1 MEPPKDETDEG
12 EPIDDEPEAQD
23 DDEVKKSAEY
33 EEKLK
38 RFPKWTHP
46 LEFGVKTMPITNLT
60 NVDPDEGAARIFDNL
75 VLIYLLGFM
84 EQYIRIRVHDDP
96 EDYFKKMTKGEKGRI
111 DLDGLCPYNPNSGDT
126 LDPPTPAQIRPF
138 WEVRAKADP
147 RCKDMILWTSREP
160 KDMRIIIDVAV
171 KMEKVMAFLVEAG
184 YTYKPVPGHLG
195 NSFAFGAFI
204 SVVCHL
210 LHDLSPVTCSMAPV
224 T

>member
-84 EQYIRIRVHDDP
+84 EQYIRIRIHDDP
-96 EDYFKKMTKGEKGRI
+96 EAYYKQMTKGEKGRI
-111 DLDGLCPYNPNSGDT
+111 DLDGLCLYNPNSDDT
-126 LDPPTPAQIRPF
+126 LELPTPAQIRPF
-138 WEVRAKADP
+138 WEVRAKPDP
-147 RCKDMILWTSREP
+147 KSNNIRSWASRE
-160 KDMRIIIDVAV
+160 
-171 KMEKVMAFLVEAG
+171 
-184 YTYKPVPGHLG
+184 
-195 NSFAFGAFI
+195 
-204 SVVCHL
+204 
-210 LHDLSPVTCSMAPV
+210 
-224 T
+224 